1 MRRIMTG
8 AAAQHSSQTP
18 QQRCPT
24 KAAPRHY
31 ASPNRLL
38 RAMT

>member
-1 MRRIMTG
+1 MTG
-8 AAAQHSSQTP
+8 AALKPNP
-18 QQRCPT
+18 QQRSCT

-31 ASPNRLL
+31 ASPKRLL